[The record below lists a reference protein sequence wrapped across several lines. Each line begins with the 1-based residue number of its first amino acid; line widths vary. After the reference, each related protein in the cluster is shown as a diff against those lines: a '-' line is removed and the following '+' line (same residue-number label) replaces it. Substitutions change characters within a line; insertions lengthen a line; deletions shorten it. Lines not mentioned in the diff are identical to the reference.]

1 MTIRRTACLD
11 DREWELYLEAAT
23 APRLTRAAPM
33 VASPCYDC
41 LKPFADEMRA
51 VGRCDGAPG
60 ARLSA
65 TPQRDAWRAAAER
78 VRLRRATA

>member
-1 MTIRRTACLD
+1 MIRRTACIED
-11 DREWELYLEAAT
+11 DEWERYLAAAT
-23 APRLTRAAPM
+23 APRLIRDAPM
-33 VASPCYDC
+33 VASPCFDC

-60 ARLSA
+60 ARLEA